1 MTICDATKT
10 NGEPCAAKAVK
21 GGTRCPFHVEGKV
34 GAQPKLTPELADRLV
49 SLLQAGNYITVAAR
63 EVGIS
68 SASTARTAS
77 CASESRMR
85 SRKQKLATSRRSRQ
99 QRARTGRRLRGG
111 SSAST
116 PTAGARRACDCATTL
131 PLSRRS

>member
-68 SASTARTAS
+68 RTLFYDWLARGES
-77 CASESRMR
+77 SERVDR
-85 SRKQKLATSRRSRQ
+85 LPR
-99 QRARTGRRLRGG
+99 GRRACRAQATRRVSWAR
-111 SSAST
+111 SSASV
-116 PTAGARRACDCATTL
+116 AG
-131 PLSRRS
+131 